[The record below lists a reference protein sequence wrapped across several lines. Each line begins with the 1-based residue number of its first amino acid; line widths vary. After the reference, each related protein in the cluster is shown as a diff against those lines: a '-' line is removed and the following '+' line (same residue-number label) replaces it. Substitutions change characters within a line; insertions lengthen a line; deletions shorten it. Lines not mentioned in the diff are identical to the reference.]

1 MEMQELQALINGQI
15 QPEQICVGQ
24 LVALAKQHTLA
35 TTTEYKL
42 LEDAVNVVLTY
53 YLKTGSSLS
62 LRK

>member
-15 QPEQICVGQ
+15 QPEQICVEQ

-42 LEDAVNVVLTY
+42 LEDAVNIVLIH
-53 YLKTGSSLS
+53 YLKQAQAYL
-62 LRK
+62 